1 MTFWHPCRVRAQV
14 VGKVKLEVE
23 YVPFKVAADAKAQLA
38 RQLTRTMS
46 RSKINAD
53 HKGVL
58 TVNLIK
64 ATNLAVGTRSWV
76 RVRGQGRAA
85 RSTPATTG
93 AHRQAHQGHQP
104 GGGPFQG

>member
-1 MTFWHPCRVRAQV
+1 MQV
-14 VGKVKLEVE
+14 IGKVKLEVE

-38 RQLTRTMS
+38 RRLTRTTS

-64 ATNLAVGTRSWV
+64 ATNLAVRALSRLIAGQCTR
-76 RVRGQGRAA
+76 R
-85 RSTPATTG
+85 
-93 AHRQAHQGHQP
+93 HQP
-104 GGGPFQG
+104 PRRLRPCVCS

>member
-1 MTFWHPCRVRAQV
+1 M
-14 VGKVKLEVE
+14 KLEVE

-38 RQLTRTMS
+38 RRLTRTVS

-64 ATNLAVGTRSWV
+64 ATNLAVGALSLHTLLDS
-76 RVRGQGRAA
+76 RAVH
-85 RSTPATTG
+85 PA
-93 AHRQAHQGHQP
+93 AAP
-104 GGGPFQG
+104 PKALILYVCA

>member
-1 MTFWHPCRVRAQV
+1 MQV
-14 VGKVKLEVE
+14 IGKVKLEVE

-38 RQLTRTMS
+38 RRLTRTVS

-64 ATNLAVGTRSWV
+64 ATNLAVRALSLHTCDSRAV
-76 RVRGQGRAA
+76 QRGAA
-85 RSTPATTG
+85 PPRRLRPY
-93 AHRQAHQGHQP
+93 
-104 GGGPFQG
+104 